1 MENDID
7 LKLYNEYLN
16 GEKSAFEI
24 LYNKYKNKIQY
35 FIYNII
41 KDYQK
46 AEDITQEVFI
56 YVIQNKIKEGYTFKY
71 YIYLVAKCRAYNYVD
86 SENRKKEIHCRMKGS
101 KLKQTVIK
109 QSYLLP
115 LLLMVVLLAGC
126 KTSKVVKTTPVEPA
140 YLSSKLQLTVP
151 NKNGS
156 MTVSGSMKMK
166 SGERIQLSV
175 LMPVFRSEVMRME
188 VTPDEVLLIDR
199 MNKRYVRATRDEL
212 KGILPENAD
221 FVRLEKL
228 LFKASL
234 PGEKKELTGRE
245 LGIPSL
251 EKAKVRLSDFS
262 TAEFELIPTEVSSR
276 YTQVALEDLLKM
288 LMKL

>member
-1 MENDID
+1 
-7 LKLYNEYLN
+7 
-16 GEKSAFEI
+16 
-24 LYNKYKNKIQY
+24 
-35 FIYNII
+35 
-41 KDYQK
+41 
-46 AEDITQEVFI
+46 
-56 YVIQNKIKEGYTFKY
+56 
-71 YIYLVAKCRAYNYVD
+71 
-86 SENRKKEIHCRMKGS
+86 
-101 KLKQTVIK
+101 
-109 QSYLLP
+109 
-115 LLLMVVLLAGC
+115 
-126 KTSKVVKTTPVEPA
+126 
-140 YLSSKLQLTVP
+140 
-151 NKNGS
+151 

-221 FVRLEKL
+221 FDRLEKL

-234 PGEKKELTGRE
+234 PGEKRLTGRE

>member
-1 MENDID
+1 MIP
-7 LKLYNEYLN
+7 
-16 GEKSAFEI
+16 
-24 LYNKYKNKIQY
+24 
-35 FIYNII
+35 
-41 KDYQK
+41 
-46 AEDITQEVFI
+46 T
-56 YVIQNKIKEGYTFKY
+56 
-71 YIYLVAKCRAYNYVD
+71 
-86 SENRKKEIHCRMKGS
+86 
-101 KLKQTVIK
+101 
-109 QSYLLP
+109 
-115 LLLMVVLLAGC
+115 
-126 KTSKVVKTTPVEPA
+126 VEPA

-221 FVRLEKL
+221 FDRLEKL

>member
-1 MENDID
+1 
-7 LKLYNEYLN
+7 
-16 GEKSAFEI
+16 
-24 LYNKYKNKIQY
+24 
-35 FIYNII
+35 
-41 KDYQK
+41 
-46 AEDITQEVFI
+46 
-56 YVIQNKIKEGYTFKY
+56 
-71 YIYLVAKCRAYNYVD
+71 
-86 SENRKKEIHCRMKGS
+86 MKGS

-115 LLLMVVLLAGC
+115 LLLMVVLRAGC

-188 VTPDEVLLIDR
+188 VTDFDR
-199 MNKRYVRATRDEL
+199 C
-212 KGILPENAD
+212 
-221 FVRLEKL
+221 EKL
-228 LFKASL
+228 VFKASL
-234 PGEKKELTGRE
+234 PGEKKDLTGRE

>member
-1 MENDID
+1 
-7 LKLYNEYLN
+7 
-16 GEKSAFEI
+16 
-24 LYNKYKNKIQY
+24 
-35 FIYNII
+35 
-41 KDYQK
+41 
-46 AEDITQEVFI
+46 
-56 YVIQNKIKEGYTFKY
+56 
-71 YIYLVAKCRAYNYVD
+71 
-86 SENRKKEIHCRMKGS
+86 MKGCMFKKS
-101 KLKQTVIK
+101 VIR

-115 LLLMVVLLAGC
+115 LLLLVMLLAGC
-126 KTSKVVKTTPVEPA
+126 KTSKVVKTAPVEPA

-156 MTVSGSMKMK
+156 ITVSGSMKMK
-166 SGERIQLSV
+166 SGERLSV

-212 KGILPENAD
+212 KELLPENAD
-221 FVRLEKL
+221 FDRLEKL

-262 TAEFELIPTEVSSR
+262 TAELELIPTEVSSR

>member
-1 MENDID
+1 
-7 LKLYNEYLN
+7 
-16 GEKSAFEI
+16 
-24 LYNKYKNKIQY
+24 
-35 FIYNII
+35 
-41 KDYQK
+41 
-46 AEDITQEVFI
+46 
-56 YVIQNKIKEGYTFKY
+56 
-71 YIYLVAKCRAYNYVD
+71 
-86 SENRKKEIHCRMKGS
+86 MKGCMFKKS
-101 KLKQTVIK
+101 VIR

-115 LLLMVVLLAGC
+115 LLLLVMLLAGC
-126 KTSKVVKTTPVEPA
+126 KTSKVVKTAPVEPA
-140 YLSSKLQLTVP
+140 YLSSK
-151 NKNGS
+151 
-156 MTVSGSMKMK
+156 
-166 SGERIQLSV
+166 

-212 KGILPENAD
+212 KELLPENAD
-221 FVRLEKL
+221 FDRLEKL